1 MATIYERMDDRKN
14 YILLMNSICSKYRLD
29 PNIKTNLSNVR
40 AFLINLD
47 RRMIADRYTTLE
59 DANQYIV
66 DLYGET
72 IKANRVDIV
81 ADLNYVKDYMVRQI
95 NTPGDEAKIA
105 GEAFTNRK
113 ERMSNDGGVG
123 SILDMAPEKR
133 IEAIRYLNYQSLFRD
148 EYIVIDSRYRNMANP
163 DMTKV
168 DFSLITNTK
177 IRGDHGGIIV
187 GNTLQDI
194 VEIEIYPFTMP
205 YKPVYATFYNKI
217 TLTVNEWTSNSF
229 EAYEGGQFHFEFDID
244 NIDNNLIYLRPI
256 NNKYT
261 FSTPMNKI
269 DSFSISFGA
278 VYPKITFDPDRM
290 YTSSISFTDPLGIF
304 SFSEPHNLV
313 TGDLVYITGFTTPDP
328 SLDVDIISIVNRAE
342 GHVIVKKNNYSFII
356 NVDLTAVRHEV
367 PTGSNVYPI
376 DTFPQLVLVYFAS
389 KRIQIQMRLS
399 YLTNYA

>member
-1 MATIYERMDDRKN
+1 MDDRKN
-14 YILLMNSICSKYRLD
+14 YILLMNLICSKYGLD
-29 PNIKTNLSNVR
+29 PKVKTNLTNVR

-47 RRMIADRYTTLE
+47 RHSIAERYTTLDE
-59 DANQYIV
+59 ANQYIV

-72 IKANRVDIV
+72 IKANTRDIV
-81 ADLNYVKDYMVRQI
+81 ADLNYVKDYMVKQI

-105 GEAFTNRK
+105 GEAFTNKRK
-113 ERMSNDGGVG
+113 ERLTNDSGVG
-123 SILDMAPEKR
+123 GILDMAPEKR
-133 IEAIRYLNYQSLFRD
+133 IAAIRYLNYQSLFRD
-148 EYIVIDSRYRNMANP
+148 EYIVIDSRYRNLANP

-168 DFSLITNTK
+168 DFSLIMNTK

-244 NIDNNLIYLRPI
+244 SIDNNLIYLRPI

-261 FSTPMNKI
+261 FSIPMNKI
-269 DSFSISFGA
+269 DSFSLSFGA

-328 SLDVDIISIVNRAE
+328 SLDVDMISTVNRAE

-356 NVDLTAVRHEV
+356 NVDLTAVRHEI
-367 PTGSNVYPI
+367 PTGSNIYPI
-376 DTFPQLVLVYFAS
+376 DVFPQLVLVYFAS